1 MEAKDILLPAL
12 RQYCHNT
19 GEGLLFGYDKE
30 AAEKI
35 VNDLDNY
42 NFEMRG
48 FLAELNIMVRRGYV
62 NLGENMNYQLYA
74 MFGEPKDT

>member
-12 RQYCHNT
+12 RQYRHNT

-35 VNDLDNY
+35 VSDLDNY

-62 NLGENMNYQLYA
+62 DLGENMNYQLYA
-74 MFGEPKDT
+74 MFGEPKDS

>member
-1 MEAKDILLPAL
+1 MEAKEILLPAL

-19 GEGLLFGYDKE
+19 GTGLLFGYDKKTTE
-30 AAEKI
+30 EI
-35 VNDLDNY
+35 VSDLDNC

-48 FLAELNIMVRRGYV
+48 FLIELNAMVRRGYV

-74 MFGEPKDT
+74 MFGEPKDS